1 MDRVGVL
8 VDVDGTLVDSNYH
21 HALAWSRALHDHG
34 HDAHLAAIHRLVGM
48 GATELLASLSIRD
61 ADVVHAVQQSWRTH
75 FDALLPEI
83 RAIDGAAALLRTL
96 HDHGLVVVLATSS
109 PEDLLDAL
117 MAQVGADDAV
127 DVVITASDVDAAKP
141 DPELFA
147 VALDRAGLDPTRA
160 LALGDSVWDV
170 EAAGRAGLETIGVE
184 TGGFSRF
191 ELEHAGAIAV
201 YRDAQHLV
209 GQFASSPLGRM
220 RGRSRRGR

>member
-34 HDAHLAAIHRLVGM
+34 HEAHLAAIHRLVGM
-48 GATELLASLSIRD
+48 GATELLASLSISD
-61 ADVVHAVQQSWRTH
+61 DDIVHAVEQSWRTH
-75 FDALLPEI
+75 FDELLPEI

-117 MAQVGADDAV
+117 MARVGADDAI

-141 DPELFA
+141 DPELFT

-209 GQFASSPLGRM
+209 EQYASSPLGRM
-220 RGRSRRGR
+220 RGRRGR